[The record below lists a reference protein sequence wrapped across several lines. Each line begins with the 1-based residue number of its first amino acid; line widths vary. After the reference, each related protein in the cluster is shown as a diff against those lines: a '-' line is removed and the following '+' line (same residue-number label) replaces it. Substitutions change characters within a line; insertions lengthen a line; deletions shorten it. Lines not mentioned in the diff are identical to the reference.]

1 MDRDSLDCY
10 EVETSEIVYHDATSV
25 KCNADREWWGT
36 PVYDP
41 LGEYESGCQECDED
55 LGCPTAAP
63 TTSPT
68 PFPTDAPTNNP
79 TAAPT
84 ASPTQAN
91 CNDGI
96 LNGDESAVDC
106 GGGKC
111 EKCAAGKLCE
121 DGPQDCESGVCTLG
135 TCAAPTAAPTAP
147 PTTAPPTTEPPTT
160 EPPTPATGA
169 AVGGLRGGDTDA
181 PTTEDEGDDD
191 GMSTHTRL
199 GVIVGGVAVILAL
212 TFFAKMSKSRV
223 DKRAQKDRE
232 FRRRHSSARL
242 SGGVG
247 ELTTNP
253 MRSPGRSES
262 SSANVEQAPSEPPAP
277 GGDGGGGGG
286 EGDESP
292 TLTNDTL
299 ELAAN

>member
-1 MDRDSLDCY
+1 M
-10 EVETSEIVYHDATSV
+10 ETSEIVFHDATSV
-25 KCNADREWWGT
+25 ECNTGSDFWGT
-36 PVYDP
+36 PVYAG
-41 LGEYESGCQECDED
+41 GEYESGCQECDED

-68 PFPTDAPTNNP
+68 PFPTDSPTKSP
-79 TAAPT
+79 TATPPT
-84 ASPTQAN
+84 A
-91 CNDGI
+91 
-96 LNGDESAVDC
+96 
-106 GGGKC
+106 
-111 EKCAAGKLCE
+111 
-121 DGPQDCESGVCTLG
+121 
-135 TCAAPTAAPTAP
+135 
-147 PTTAPPTTEPPTT
+147 PPTT

-169 AVGGLRGGDTDA
+169 AVGGLRGGGTDA
-181 PTTEDEGDDD
+181 PTTEDEGGDD

-247 ELTTNP
+247 ELTANTANP

-262 SSANVEQAPSEPPAP
+262 SSANVEQAPSEPPTP
-277 GGDGGGGGG
+277 GGDGGGGA

-292 TLTNDTL
+292 TPTNDTL